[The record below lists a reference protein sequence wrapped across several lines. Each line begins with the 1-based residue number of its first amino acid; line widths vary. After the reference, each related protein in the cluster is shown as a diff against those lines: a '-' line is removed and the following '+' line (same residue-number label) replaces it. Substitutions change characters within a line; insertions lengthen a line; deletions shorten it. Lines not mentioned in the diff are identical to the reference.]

1 MQKTAADRRSRPRYE
16 LRMPLRY
23 HVSQKGG
30 VPRTGTGLT
39 CEMSS
44 TGLSFHC
51 RKPLPVG
58 AHVEIVIDWPAKY
71 GDLYPVDLQL
81 TGFVLRSE
89 PGRTAVKM
97 TSHRFRVDPIRVET
111 RVSA

>member
-1 MQKTAADRRSRPRYE
+1 MQKMAVERRSHARYD

-23 HVSQKGG
+23 HVSQKGD
-30 VPRTGTGLT
+30 VARSGTGLT

-44 TGLSFHC
+44 AGLSFHC

-58 AHVEIVIDWPAKY
+58 AHIEIVIDWPAKY

-89 PGRTAVKM
+89 PGRTAIKM
-97 TSHRFRVDPIRVET
+97 TSHRFRVDSVNAET
-111 RVSA
+111 LVSA

>member
-1 MQKTAADRRSRPRYE
+1 MQKTATERRTYRRYD

-23 HVSQKGG
+23 HVSQKGAM
-30 VPRTGTGLT
+30 PRSGTGLT

-44 TGLSFHC
+44 MGLSFHC

-71 GDLYPVDLQL
+71 GDVYPVDLQL

-89 PGRTAVKM
+89 PGKTAVKM
-97 TSHRFRVDPIRVET
+97 TSHRFRVDSIRVET

>member
-1 MQKTAADRRSRPRYE
+1 MEKMVAERRLHTRYE

-23 HVSQKGG
+23 HVSQKGAA
-30 VPRTGTGLT
+30 PRSGTGLT

-44 TGLSFHC
+44 GGLSFHC
-51 RKPLPVG
+51 RKPLPIG

-71 GDLYPVDLQL
+71 DDLYPVDLQL

-89 PGRTAVKM
+89 PGRTAVRM
-97 TSHRFRVDPIRVET
+97 TSHRFRIDSVRVET